1 MTYRYP
7 AIFNRQRESSDAP
20 LFACF
25 VAPAG
30 EIAEWAEV
38 ERITH
43 DGMGHQRLRNASRIG
58 AIARFLEFNDR
69 NTIPTALIVALRL
82 DQFDDATDSG
92 LSTITIPRGA
102 ETRPGLVID
111 GQHRMYGV
119 EKFDPSLPLNVVGL
133 INPTDEET
141 AFQFLVINNK
151 ASKVPTDHVRFL
163 SLKYED
169 DVLAKR
175 LKAARMGFGRN
186 VLVGV
191 VDEST
196 DSPFYK
202 SVIWPTE
209 ASAASEDRL
218 DLVRPATIEQAL
230 TAIALRNLP
239 DLSDD
244 DSLIEFFFTLWR
256 AIKEEWPELW
266 VSESKLLQKV
276 GLVTMTMFVIDD
288 LIPLA
293 DREGINLADPDQVR
307 QEVDGNILSYL
318 NPEFWEREWSAKSL
332 DTSAGRKLVVDAL
345 AAVRRNIR
353 RRVPWDTEVSLV
365 GVADDDG

>member
-1 MTYRYP
+1 MTFTYP
-7 AIFNRQRESSDAP
+7 AIINRQRAGDAP

-30 EIAEWAEV
+30 EIVEWAEV

-43 DGMGHQRLRNASRIG
+43 EGDGHQRLRNASRIR
-58 AIARFLEFNDR
+58 AIKRFLNFDNR
-69 NTIPTALIVALRL
+69 NTVPTALIVALELR
-82 DQFDDATDSG
+82 DFSDHADDGPSIID
-92 LSTITIPRGA
+92 IPRGQA
-102 ETRPGLVID
+102 TKPGLVID

-119 EKFDPSLPLNVVGL
+119 AEFDPKVPLNVVAL
-133 INPTDEET
+133 INPSDEET

-163 SLKYED
+163 SLKYEHD
-169 DVLAKR
+169 ALGER
-175 LKAARMGFGRN
+175 LKAARMGLGRN

-191 VDEST
+191 VDNAVE
-196 DSPFYK
+196 SPFHE

-209 ASAASEDRL
+209 SSEASEEREE
-218 DLVRPATIEQAL
+218 LVRPATIEQAL
-230 TAIALRNLP
+230 TTIASRNLP
-239 DLSDD
+239 DLADD
-244 DSLIEFFFTLWR
+244 DSLIEFFFTLWS
-256 AIKEEWPELW
+256 AIKEKWPDLW
-266 VSESKLLQKV
+266 VPESKLLQKV

-293 DREGINLADPDQVR
+293 DRDGIDLANPDEVR
-307 QEVDGNILSYL
+307 REVDENILSYL

-345 AAVRRNIR
+345 TSVRRNMR
-353 RRVPWDTEVSLV
+353 RKAPWDADVSLV
-365 GVADDDG
+365 GNAEEDG